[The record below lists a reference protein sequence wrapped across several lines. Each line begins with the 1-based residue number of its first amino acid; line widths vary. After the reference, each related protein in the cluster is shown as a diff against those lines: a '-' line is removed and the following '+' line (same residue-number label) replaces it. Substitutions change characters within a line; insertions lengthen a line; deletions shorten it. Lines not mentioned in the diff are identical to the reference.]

1 MPSQSEL
8 KFSVCSSLGLYTAL
22 HPVQTRQRKPS
33 IHLAAIR
40 ANFRKEAFS
49 TILEWKEV
57 PRGVSA
63 GAGGRGRLFGTGGLG
78 GRCLREVSLGAENL
92 GVETVRDLFRHGF
105 DLHVGLDPVEV
116 GGKWVANGV
125 RSCIR
130 FGAPP

>member
-1 MPSQSEL
+1 L
-8 KFSVCSSLGLYTAL
+8 
-22 HPVQTRQRKPS
+22 R
-33 IHLAAIR
+33 
-40 ANFRKEAFS
+40 EAF
-49 TILEWKEV
+49 
-57 PRGVSA
+57 
-63 GAGGRGRLFGTGGLG
+63 
-78 GRCLREVSLGAENL
+78 LGAEYL